1 MRFGLL
7 QMALGVALMAAGPVY
22 GNFAWALAWPGVS
35 VFYVGCGYLG
45 LGPAVFGKDAQL
57 GRLTTWR
64 LLLVLP
70 YLVVAWTL
78 WQLKGRLLGER
89 PHDEVAPGI
98 LVGRRPISARELP
111 ADARLVVDLT
121 SEFPRSAWTAKVDRY
136 VCVPT
141 LDTAAPTEAELRALV
156 DELAE
161 EAGPI
166 FVHCAMGHGRS
177 ATFAAALIIR
187 RGLAAD
193 VDDAIALMKRA
204 RPGVHLHAVQR
215 SAVARLAASSNRA
228 LPETP

>member
-7 QMALGVALMAAGPVY
+7 QVTLGVALMSAGPLF
-22 GNFAWALAWPGVS
+22 GGPLWLLAWPGVS

-45 LGPAVFGKDAQL
+45 LGPAVFGKDARL
-57 GRLTTWR
+57 GRLTPWR
-64 LLLVLP
+64 LALVGP
-70 YLVVAWTL
+70 YLAVAWTL
-78 WQLKGRLLGER
+78 WQLKSRLFGER
-89 PHDEVAPGI
+89 AHDEVAPGI

-111 ADARLVVDLT
+111 EGARLVVDLT
-121 SEFPRSAWTAKVDRY
+121 SEFPRSSWTSSVERY

-141 LDTAAPTEAELRALV
+141 LDTAAPTERELRALV

-187 RGLAAD
+187 RGLARD
-193 VDDAIALMKRA
+193 VDEAVALMKRA
-204 RPGVHLHAVQR
+204 RPGVHLHAGQR
-215 SAVARLAASSNRA
+215 SVVARLAS
-228 LPETP
+228 EKTP